1 VKWPN
6 LRQKPLFPAI
16 DAALRL
22 ATDQIGGHYLRDPLW
37 TRELDNELITVHP
50 LGGCVMAD
58 DADHGVVNHKGQ
70 VYSGEN
76 GTRVYEDLYVVD
88 GSIVPRPLGVNP
100 SLTIAALAERCV
112 AMMVVDH
119 PLGHPQ
125 T

>member
-1 VKWPN
+1 
-6 LRQKPLFPAI
+6 
-16 DAALRL
+16 
-22 ATDQIGGHYLRDPLW
+22 
-37 TRELDNELITVHP
+37 
-50 LGGCVMAD
+50 MAD

-119 PLGHPQ
+119 PLGHNPK